1 MEKLKKKARP
11 YSFKSLKVVKSTI
24 EFIRFEAD
32 CNSKSDLNSILT
44 KLDRITLKISGFV
57 QPLKVKSAKVK
68 NGNLYQFECQL
79 IYIYIHILLLGA
91 TRHEWESYFRDNP
104 TMNEMKPGLRP
115 DTLHIENLPVKWFGG
130 EKPSSNL
137 VVKVFSVFGHIRR
150 FHIPSLDNHNNNK
163 DDGFKRFS
171 FNETLSFDA
180 YIQYCDYIGFVK
192 AMDALRGMK
201 LVKQLSEFKNQKERF
216 LEYDIKVDFDKTKH
230 LSDKE
235 IKKRKIMRES
245 EIKSTLDLQKIKNEA
260 SEERKKQENKIK
272 TDNKNKQQAKS
283 LLTYLFSMIEN
294 EEHHKWK
301 VEENKETEQNL
312 KKKLLDEEAK
322 LREKLLERRR
332 EQIRQETKGKLKSV
346 AQTSA
351 TASQSVKTIN
361 SDTKS
366 NSLNNNSLLHQNSK
380 ISSSDINHQ
389 QNHHHNNYVYNHS
402 PLYKKHKK
410 GCKYYKRKSLIGRK
424 DENK

>member
-1 MEKLKKKARP
+1 
-11 YSFKSLKVVKSTI
+11 
-24 EFIRFEAD
+24 
-32 CNSKSDLNSILT
+32 
-44 KLDRITLKISGFV
+44 
-57 QPLKVKSAKVK
+57 
-68 NGNLYQFECQL
+68 
-79 IYIYIHILLLGA
+79 
-91 TRHEWESYFRDNP
+91 
-104 TMNEMKPGLRP
+104 MKPGLRP

-130 EKPSSNL
+130 EKPSSNI
-137 VVKVFSVFGHIRR
+137 VVKVFSVFGDIRR
-150 FHIPSLDNHNNNK
+150 FHIPSLDNDNNNK

-171 FNETLSFDA
+171 FNETLGFDA
-180 YIQYCDYIGFVK
+180 YIQYHDYIGFVK

-201 LVKQLSEFKNQKERF
+201 LVKQLSELKNQKERF

-235 IKKRKIMRES
+235 IKKRKMTRES

-272 TDNKNKQQAKS
+272 TENKNNEQAKS

-294 EEHHKWK
+294 EERYKWK
-301 VEENKETEQNL
+301 VEEDKEAEQNL

-332 EQIRQETKGKLKSV
+332 EQIRQEAKGKLKSV
-346 AQTSA
+346 AQTS
-351 TASQSVKTIN
+351 TIASQSVKATN

-380 ISSSDINHQ
+380 ISSSDV
-389 QNHHHNNYVYNHS
+389 NHHHNNHVYNHS
-402 PLYKKHKK
+402 LLYKKHKK
-410 GCKYYKRKSLIGRK
+410 GCKYYKRKSLIVGRK